1 MTNRGLVLLIAVAA
15 TLVCLYDLYMAIF
28 GTGNGRIISC
38 IFAVVMGVIAIASF
52 RRLTTTP

>member
-28 GTGNGRIISC
+28 GTGNGKIVSW
-38 IFAVVMGVIAIASF
+38 IFAIVMALIAIVSF